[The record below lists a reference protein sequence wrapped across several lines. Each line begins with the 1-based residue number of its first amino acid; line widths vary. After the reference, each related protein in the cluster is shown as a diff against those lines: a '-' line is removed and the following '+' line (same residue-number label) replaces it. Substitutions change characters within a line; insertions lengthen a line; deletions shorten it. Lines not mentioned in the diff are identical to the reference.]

1 MKVLDFGL
9 AKAWEPT
16 GVTSHGL
23 SQSPT
28 ITTPAM
34 TQAGVILGTA
44 VYMSPEQ
51 ARGNPVDKRAD
62 IWAFG
67 AVLYEML
74 TGRRAFGG
82 DEVSEV
88 LASVLAREPDWTILP
103 AACSPVLVTYLKR
116 CLNKDQRQRIR
127 DIGDVSL
134 ALAGA
139 FETARHDAPPRAV
152 AQPVWRQALPV
163 ATTALVAVLVT
174 GLAAWGLWPRAA
186 PGSLSRFEAQVPENV
201 TPYDDVSV
209 SPDGRKLVFAAT
221 AQDGLWLRDF
231 DALEWRRLPVRRAP
245 RLRSG
250 PPTAGTWASSP
261 STTQSGKSIRPAVH
275 RRR

>member
-1 MKVLDFGL
+1 VKVLDFGL
-9 AKAWEPT
+9 AKTWEPT
-16 GVTSHGL
+16 GVTSHGR

-44 VYMSPEQ
+44 AYMSPEQ

-82 DEVSEV
+82 DEVTEV

-116 CLNKDQRQRIR
+116 CLNKDRRQRIR
-127 DIGDVSL
+127 DIGDMSL

-139 FETARHDAPPRAV
+139 FEAARHDAPPRAV
-152 AQPVWRQALPV
+152 ARPVWRLALPV
-163 ATTALVAVLVT
+163 AMTALVAVLIT
-174 GLAAWGLWPRAA
+174 GLAVWGLWPRAA
-186 PGSLSRFEAQVPENV
+186 PGSLSRFETSVPENV
-201 TPYDDVSV
+201 TPLDDVSV

-221 AQDGLWLRDF
+221 AQDGFMASRFRCTGMAAPARDGGRF
-231 DALEWRRLPVRRAP
+231 DSVLVPRQPACGLHYRRQH
-245 RLRSG
+245 
-250 PPTAGTWASSP
+250 T
-261 STTQSGKSIRPAVH
+261 
-275 RRR
+275 